1 MVQLFTL
8 RLSMRH
14 RRVNLPGRNSVLLD
28 VSIFG
33 VQSKEDTTETTV
45 FAFGW
50 LKSPLRNVYYELVPA
65 AEHGELHLEVEASE
79 SSFLPQKRL
88 WKVAV
93 FSFSPLHFWACLP
106 VMLVVMIYCK

>member
-1 MVQLFTL
+1 MVQLSTL

-33 VQSKEDTTETTV
+33 VQSKEDTTETNV
-45 FAFGW
+45 FVFGW

-65 AEHGELHLEVEASE
+65 AEHGELLHLEVKASD
-79 SSFLPQKRL
+79 SSFLLKKAVEGCSVVFLPCIFGLVYQSCL
-88 WKVAV
+88 W
-93 FSFSPLHFWACLP
+93 
-106 VMLVVMIYCK
+106 